1 MDRKIQKKLWTPKRI
16 ALIAAAVLFV
26 GFVGYGFSTTTGGSR
41 LNVEQDK
48 ITVAAV
54 ERGAFQELINVTGSV
69 MPRTTVYLDA
79 VEGGRVEEIFVREGA
94 MVNAGDP
101 ILRLSNSDLQLR
113 LLQNEAAVTE
123 QENML
128 QNTRFQMEQN
138 NLNLRQQLMQMDYEI
153 VRLQRLHERN
163 VELHGKQL
171 VSDQEYETTKDELD
185 YWINRR
191 RLTEQSYRSDSLAQ
205 ATRAQQMQESIT
217 GMRRSFALLQE
228 TLENLTVK
236 APVSGHLTM
245 LDVELGELRSSG
257 SRFGQIDVLDS
268 GYRIRAAVDE
278 FYISRV
284 QRDQTARTTPIGGTE
299 YRLEVV
305 RVYPEVRDGRFE
317 VDLDFIGEVPEQI
330 RRGQTIRFYL
340 ELSDPAEATIL
351 PRGGFYQT
359 TGGNWVYV
367 VDPSGDFAVKRT
379 IRLGRQNP
387 NYYEVLEGLEPGERV
402 VTSSYETF
410 GDADRLMLN

>member
-1 MDRKIQKKLWTPKRI
+1 MDRKIQKKRWTPKRI
-16 ALIAAAVLFV
+16 ALIAAATLFAV
-26 GFVGYGFSTTTGGSR
+26 FVGYGFSTTTGGSR
-41 LNVEQDK
+41 LNVDQDK

-94 MVNAGDP
+94 MVTAGEP
-101 ILRLSNSDLQLR
+101 ILRLSNSNLQLQ
-113 LLQNEAAVTE
+113 LLNNEAAVTE

-128 QNTRFQMEQN
+128 QNMRFQMEQN
-138 NLNLRQQLMQMDYEI
+138 SLNLRQQLMQMDYEI
-153 VRLQRLHERN
+153 IRLRREHERN
-163 VELHGKQL
+163 VELHAKKL
-171 VSDQEYETTKDELD
+171 ISDQEYERTKDELD
-185 YWINRR
+185 YYINRR
-191 RLTEQSYRSDSLAQ
+191 ELTWQSYQSDSLAQ
-205 ATRAQQMQESIT
+205 SARLLQTQESIS

-245 LDVELGELRSSG
+245 LDAELGQLRPSG

-268 GYRIRAAVDE
+268 GYKIRAGVDE

-284 QRDQTARTTPIGGTE
+284 QRGQTARTTPIGGKE

-317 VDLDFIGEVPEQI
+317 VDLDFVGEVPPEI

-340 ELSDPAEATIL
+340 ELSDPAEAIIL

-367 VDPSGDFAVKRT
+367 VDPSGDFAVKRN

-387 NYYEVLEGLEPGERV
+387 SYYEVLEGLEPGERV

-410 GDADRLMLN
+410 GDADRLILN